1 MPYQPLPARLITIA
15 GYQPMLTALWDGC
28 TAEASAQLHVARLR
42 LGDPVPAAEPEP
54 PLPELTRNWDA
65 VCERCG
71 GGIPWDDREVRLGGT
86 VLRLWDTASGK
97 PEPGDL
103 YWADDYAGRCFHWD
117 NCPGRH
123 LHAVLPNGHPWD
135 IDSRAANCNR
145 PTDRVHRCW
154 VRTGEPP
161 RITAGKSGD
170 TCSAGAGS
178 IAAGDYHGFLTD
190 GVFTAG

>member
-1 MPYQPLPARLITIA
+1 MYQPLPARLITA
-15 GYQPMLTALWDGC
+15 AAHQPQLTAMWDGC
-28 TAEASAQLHVARLR
+28 AADSSARLHVARRR
-42 LGDPVPAAEPEP
+42 LGSPIPASEPEP
-54 PLPELTRNWDA
+54 PLPELTRGWEGS
-65 VCERCG
+65 CERCG
-71 GGIPWDDREVRLGGT
+71 GGIPWDDRHVSLGGG

-103 YWADDYAGRCFHWD
+103 YWTDDYEGRCFHWD
-117 NCPGRH
+117 NCPGQH

-145 PTDRVHRCW
+145 PTDRLHRCW

-161 RITAGKSGD
+161 RITAGKGGN